1 MLRGLRFQKRL
12 RVLPGVR
19 INLSKSG
26 ASTSIGPRGADV
38 NIGPHGISTNA
49 GIPGTGLSYRSKVS
63 KPHSALIGVVALV
76 LGLSFAAWKN
86 LDHIAAWL
94 APAPTAQQTSQTPAA
109 EAPVESTASASPSR
123 RATASPNA
131 TTGIRA
137 QAAKLLV
144 PGGTIYVR
152 RAGSVLRETEKTS
165 GATLK
170 KLEKGAAVVVVKHDD
185 DWTQVKVGGVT
196 GWMRTSV
203 LGPKP

>member
-26 ASTSIGPRGADV
+26 ASASIGPRGADV
-38 NIGPHGISTNA
+38 NIGRDGITTNA
-49 GIPGTGLSYRSKVS
+49 GIPGTGLSYRTKL
-63 KPHSALIGVVALV
+63 KPGGFLIGVVALV
-76 LGLSFAAWKN
+76 IGLGFATYKN
-86 LDHIAAWL
+86 MDSIAAWL
-94 APAPTAQQTSQTPAA
+94 APTSPPPVVAAAAPTPTAPTP
-109 EAPVESTASASPSR
+109 T
-123 RATASPNA
+123 ATAPKAAVQDAPARPARTSV
-131 TTGIRA
+131 RA

-152 RAGSVLRETEKTS
+152 RAGSVLRETEKPS
-165 GATLK
+165 GKALR
-170 KLEKGAAVVVVKHDD
+170 KLDKGAAVTVVAVDA
-185 DWTQVKVGGVT
+185 DWTQVKADGVT

>member
-26 ASTSIGPRGADV
+26 ASASVGPRGADV
-38 NIGPHGISTNA
+38 NIGPRGVSANA
-49 GIPGTGLSYRSKVS
+49 GIPGTGLSYRTKMA
-63 KPHSALIGVVALV
+63 KPHSALIGIIV
-76 LGLSFAAWKN
+76 LIAGLAFAAWQN
-86 LDHIAAWL
+86 MDRITTMF
-94 APAPTAQQTSQTPAA
+94 APAQVAVQPKAPPQSATVEAGSPTARPAMKSTS
-109 EAPVESTASASPSR
+109 
-123 RATASPNA
+123 
-131 TTGIRA
+131 IRA

-152 RAGSVLRETEKTS
+152 RAGSVLRETEKPS
-165 GATLK
+165 GKALK
-170 KLEKGAAVVVVKHDD
+170 RLAKGAAVRIVAVDEG
-185 DWTQVKVGGVT
+185 WTQVKEGDTT